1 MNKQWNRLTAIVML
15 AAMLAT
21 TLLMGAAPVQAK
33 SKTWKKIAIGAAAV
47 GAYGAVKGKKGLAI
61 GGAAVAVGS
70 YLKAKS
76 DKKKEWRNSRYRSS
90 RYSNTRYRNTRYAR

>member
-1 MNKQWNRLTAIVML
+1 MIKQWNRLTAIVTL
-15 AAMLAT
+15 AAILAS

-47 GAYGAVKGKKGLAI
+47 GAYGAIKGKKGLAI
-61 GGAAVAVGS
+61 GGAAVAAGS

-76 DKKKEWRNSRYRSS
+76 DKKKEWRRRYYQNSRYR
-90 RYSNTRYRNTRYAR
+90 YAR